1 MNPKEK
7 IRKILSQVFY
17 TSDNEAFIDYAK
29 AEMHEYSIIL
39 KEMGKEK
46 KEKKTMDVFKF
57 IKEVLDK
64 YNYGIYYKVN
74 PVQQLM
80 TQDSSPLFR
89 INSVDVNE
97 VEENIIKEYELFTK
111 KQQKIDKPSQE
122 DSAANMNSKTG

>member
-17 TSDNEAFIDYAK
+17 TSDNEAFIDYDK

>member
-17 TSDNEAFIDYAK
+17 TSDNEAFIDYDK

-122 DSAANMNSKTG
+122 DSAANMISKTG

>member
-46 KEKKTMDVFKF
+46 KEKKAMDVFKF

-122 DSAANMNSKTG
+122 DSAANRNSETG